1 MPKMAWVWKGCQGIL
16 IISCQGVE
24 ESKGGRQRKRLGA
37 ERKGGGES
45 RERVREGESEATGL
59 GATTEAGA

>member
-24 ESKGGRQRKRLGA
+24 ESKGGRQRKKLGA
-37 ERKGGGES
+37 EWKGGGS